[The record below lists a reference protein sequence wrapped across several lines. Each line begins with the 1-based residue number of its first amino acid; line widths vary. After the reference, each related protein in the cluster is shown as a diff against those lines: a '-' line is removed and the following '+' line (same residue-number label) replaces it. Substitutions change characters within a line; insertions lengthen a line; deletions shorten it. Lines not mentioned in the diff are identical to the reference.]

1 MFCQNCGKV
10 VDQGAKFCKN
20 CGTPVE
26 ASEAARPAA
35 KPKAASHAASGKPEK
50 QSKQKKK
57 PNLLLILIVVGICFL
72 IGRTM
77 GGSMGESMS
86 GGSSSG
92 SQSAQSSNSGSQS
105 TQSTD
110 SGSELSGSN
119 SAYEKIFS
127 DRNIVTTP
135 AFFGTLESAAY
146 ANVDSDG
153 YIDHLQFGYEG
164 DTIVQMVE
172 TVYMPVEGL
181 SDTDKETLDAMCRE
195 AYPQAEALSFVTI
208 SYHMGYSY
216 YSVTIT
222 MDDLNQVENIQSAV
236 DAGFLTLTDG
246 GASVMSMAASDASLL
261 EQGYAKK

>member
-1 MFCQNCGKV
+1 MFCQNCGKEV
-10 VDQGAKFCKN
+10 ARGAKFCNN
-20 CGTPVE
+20 CGAPVE
-26 ASEAARPAA
+26 TPQAARPAA
-35 KPKAASHAASGKPEK
+35 QPKAAPQAASGKPEK
-50 QSKQKKK
+50 QTRQKKK
-57 PNLLLILIVVGICFL
+57 ANPLLILVVVGICFL
-72 IGRTM
+72 IGCAA

-92 SQSAQSSNSGSQS
+92 SQSAQS
-105 TQSTD
+105 TD

-119 SAYEKIFS
+119 GAYEKIFS

-153 YIDHLQFGYEG
+153 YIDHLQFGCEG
-164 DTIVQMVE
+164 DTIVQMLE

-181 SDTDKETLDAMCRE
+181 SDTDKEALDAMCRE
-195 AYPQAEALSFVTI
+195 TYAQAEALSFVTI

-222 MDDLNQVENIQSAV
+222 MDDLDQVENVQSAV
-236 DAGFLTLTDG
+236 DAGLLSMTDG
-246 GASVMSMAASDASLL
+246 SASVMSMAASDASLL